1 MYNTAINSTRH
12 KHDPKES
19 LIEFSP
25 LCSLSFTQPQMQV
38 KGLDGLLRTSLD
50 LELDLQ
56 VTRTRHSR
64 LNEELRVLRELKE
77 QLESARQQGQ
87 HVLPTWVQEDER
99 FRLLL
104 KHTERQVSPTRFP
117 ELTNPQMA
125 CHRVLLNKIP
135 ASDFVLPLSL

>member
-1 MYNTAINSTRH
+1 MQLALDDTTVLLN
-12 KHDPKES
+12 
-19 LIEFSP
+19 EFSP
-25 LCSLSFTQPQMQV
+25 LCSLSHTQPPMQV

-77 QLESARQQGQ
+77 QLENARQQGQ

-104 KHTERQVSPTRFP
+104 KHAERQVSPITYR
-117 ELTNPQMA
+117 TNPQTT
-125 CHRVLLNKIP
+125 CHPVQHLILSCHSLLRPRKSSYKNRG
-135 ASDFVLPLSL
+135 

>member
-1 MYNTAINSTRH
+1 M
-12 KHDPKES
+12 
-19 LIEFSP
+19 SP
-25 LCSLSFTQPQMQV
+25 LCSLCLTQPQMQV

-64 LNEELRVLRELKE
+64 LNEELHVLRELKE

-104 KHTERQVSPTRFP
+104 KHTERQVSPIRFP
-117 ELTNPQMA
+117 ELNPQIA
-125 CHRVLLNKIP
+125 CHRALLNIP

>member
-1 MYNTAINSTRH
+1 
-12 KHDPKES
+12 
-19 LIEFSP
+19 
-25 LCSLSFTQPQMQV
+25 MQV

-104 KHTERQVSPTRFP
+104 KHTERQVSPTRFT
-117 ELTNPQMA
+117 ELTNPQIA
-125 CHRVLLNKIP
+125 CHRALLNNIP
-135 ASDFVLPLSL
+135 PSDFVLPFSL